1 MRWIF
6 QARSSGR
13 KALAGDGL
21 VVAQHTADSSNTAI
35 DAKTLGN
42 AADMGLSKE
51 NHVNG
56 KVRRALSPRWRY
68 RGYRGYRITRGSLWA
83 SGPSAFIP
91 SSRNPSS
98 AGRPVFFCDSVTFPT
113 TAGFRSNAPASHQH
127 VMVTVA
133 GEACFH
139 DASEVSKEAQQPQSQ
154 GQEGDWIRTIVC
166 RLVHLVQPT
175 EVGKQATCCAVELRS
190 RTHRGR

>member
-21 VVAQHTADSSNTAI
+21 VVAQHTAGSSNTTN
-35 DAKTLGN
+35 DAKMLGN

-56 KVRRALSPRWRY
+56 KVRRRSVHVGATGATGATAFCSGRRVRPRLS
-68 RGYRGYRITRGSLWA
+68 RILETRLRQA
-83 SGPSAFIP
+83 GPSFYLTRLHSPPPLASDRTRPPVP
-91 SSRNPSS
+91 SHRN
-98 AGRPVFFCDSVTFPT
+98 
-113 TAGFRSNAPASHQH
+113 

-139 DASEVSKEAQQPQSQ
+139 DASEVSEEAQQPQSQ
-154 GQEGDWIRTIVC
+154 SQEGAWIRTIVC

-175 EVGKQATCCAVELRS
+175 EVGKQATGCAVEFRS
-190 RTHRGR
+190 RTHRCR

>member
-1 MRWIF
+1 MDFSGSLIWPQGPRW
-6 QARSSGR
+6 GR
-13 KALAGDGL
+13 LGRGAAHGQLEHRNRRKNAGQCRRHG
-21 VVAQHTADSSNTAI
+21 AQQRKPCEWQG
-35 DAKTLGN
+35 AK
-42 AADMGLSKE
+42 
-51 NHVNG
+51 
-56 KVRRALSPRWRY
+56 ALSPRLRY
-68 RGYRGYRITRGSLWA
+68 RGYRGYRITRVSLWA

-139 DASEVSKEAQQPQSQ
+139 DASEVSEEAQQPQSQ
-154 GQEGDWIRTIVC
+154 SQEGDWIRTIIC

-175 EVGKQATCCAVELRS
+175 EVGKQATGCAVEFRS